1 MRIKPYRKA
10 HSRRGCERA
19 IFVTRKSLTSGTK
32 REIYSCA
39 TFVPSPRSCVAAQ
52 GSYNSERCSGTQPLI
67 VVSFCAAFRTTAPTA
82 VASSAVGRHP
92 NHAQLQ
98 KWKSPAKDMGDLIT
112 WLKANPNR
120 ALVSSTGSGSPSHI
134 AGVYLRKLIEAEFQF
149 VPYRGGALAMQDLL
163 AGQIGLFITNASVAL
178 PQVRAARC
186 GPMRLLPRRA
196 WTLRPRFQLRSRPDC
211 RSSTF
216 YFGMRFGHPKEH
228 QRMCSAN

>member
-92 NHAQLQ
+92 NPAQLQ

-120 ALVSSTGSGSPSHI
+120 ALVP
-134 AGVYLRKLIEAEFQF
+134 
-149 VPYRGGALAMQDLL
+149 ALAVLH
-163 AGQIGLFITNASVAL
+163 IL
-178 PQVRAARC
+178 PECIC
-186 GPMRLLPRRA
+186 GNS
-196 WTLRPRFQLRSRPDC
+196 SRPNFSLCLIAAGLWRC
-211 RSSTF
+211 RTCWPGRSVCSSP
-216 YFGMRFGHPKEH
+216 M
-228 QRMCSAN
+228 QA